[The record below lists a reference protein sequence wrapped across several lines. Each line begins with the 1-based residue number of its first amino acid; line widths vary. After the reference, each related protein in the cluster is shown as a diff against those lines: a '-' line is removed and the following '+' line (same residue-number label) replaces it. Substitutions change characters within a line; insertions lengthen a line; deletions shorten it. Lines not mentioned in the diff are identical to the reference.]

1 MVINILFDFVK
12 GGGEGDYSERAQFGY
27 MEGVGCGWGS

>member
-12 GGGEGDYSERAQFGY
+12 GGEGDYSERAQFGY

>member
-12 GGGEGDYSERAQFGY
+12 GEGDYSERAQFGY